1 MNNTIKSL
9 SNQEMEKVKDYLIN
23 NDFELIDKKN
33 NEMYKK
39 DNVNITI
46 FKNGTL
52 LFQGKAGSEWYEE
65 ISLVLNRDTN
75 YKEEDSS
82 INIDSI
88 PLPKIGS
95 DESGKGDFFGPLVV
109 SAVLLKNDG
118 ELDFIY
124 SLGVKDSKKLSDKR
138 VIEIAG
144 ELKKHI
150 EYDILLVSP
159 AKYNELYSKMSNLNS
174 ILGWAHSKAIEN
186 LIVKNNEVENIII
199 DKFCNENVL
208 ESLFKKKSY
217 KLNVI
222 QVINAE
228 QDLAVAAASILAR
241 SAFIDWLNRYEKRT
255 GINLPKGV
263 NDKVIKTGKTIY
275 GKNGKEG
282 LYEVA
287 KVHFKTFNKVIN

>member
-1 MNNTIKSL
+1 
-9 SNQEMEKVKDYLIN
+9 
-23 NDFELIDKKN
+23 
-33 NEMYKK
+33 
-39 DNVNITI
+39 
-46 FKNGTL
+46 
-52 LFQGKAGSEWYEE
+52 
-65 ISLVLNRDTN
+65 
-75 YKEEDSS
+75 
-82 INIDSI
+82 
-88 PLPKIGS
+88 
-95 DESGKGDFFGPLVV
+95 
-109 SAVLLKNDG
+109 
-118 ELDFIY
+118 
-124 SLGVKDSKKLSDKR
+124 
-138 VIEIAG
+138 
-144 ELKKHI
+144 
-150 EYDILLVSP
+150 
-159 AKYNELYSKMSNLNS
+159 MSNLNS

>member
-144 ELKKHI
+144 CF
-150 EYDILLVSP
+150 P
-159 AKYNELYSKMSNLNS
+159 
-174 ILGWAHSKAIEN
+174 G
-186 LIVKNNEVENIII
+186 
-199 DKFCNENVL
+199 VL
-208 ESLFKKKSY
+208 
-217 KLNVI
+217 
-222 QVINAE
+222 
-228 QDLAVAAASILAR
+228 
-241 SAFIDWLNRYEKRT
+241 
-255 GINLPKGV
+255 
-263 NDKVIKTGKTIY
+263 
-275 GKNGKEG
+275 
-282 LYEVA
+282 
-287 KVHFKTFNKVIN
+287 